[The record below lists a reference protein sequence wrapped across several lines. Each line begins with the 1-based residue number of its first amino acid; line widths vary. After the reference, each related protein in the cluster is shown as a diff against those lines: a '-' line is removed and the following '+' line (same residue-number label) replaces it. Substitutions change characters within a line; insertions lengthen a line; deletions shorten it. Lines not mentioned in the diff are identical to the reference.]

1 MKQVKKQ
8 IKNIFNLS
16 TNQVNLII
24 LSTMTSLFQG
34 AVYYVID
41 KDRFSL
47 KYFSFTVVMCFI
59 YYIFYYKTYIGNKKG
74 DKTRSS
80 SSSSKNK

>member
-1 MKQVKKQ
+1 MKQLKKQ
-8 IKNIFNLS
+8 IKNTFNLS

-34 AVYYVID
+34 AVYYIID
-41 KDRFSL
+41 KDRFSI

-59 YYIFYYKTYIGNKKG
+59 YYIFYYKTYIGDKKG
-74 DKTRSS
+74 DVTRSS
-80 SSSSKNK
+80 TSSKKL